1 MNDRRRAGAAVE
13 AAAAAHLQ
21 AAGLRPIAANVSFR
35 GGELDLVMLDARGA
49 SGVLVFVEV
58 RHRRSAAFGGG
69 AASVDA
75 RKRRRIVL
83 AAQLFLMRQRKFHQM
98 PCRFDVIE
106 ASGDAEAPVL
116 RWIEDAFR
124 ADD

>member
-1 MNDRRRAGAAVE
+1 MSDRRRDGAAVE
-13 AAAAAHLQ
+13 RAAAAHLQ
-21 AAGLRPIAANVSFR
+21 AAGLRQVAANVGFR

-49 SGVLVFVEV
+49 ARIVVFVEV
-58 RHRRSAAFGGG
+58 RHRRSARFGGG

-75 RKRRRIVL
+75 GKRRKLVL
-83 AAQLFLMRQRKFHQM
+83 AAQQFLMRQPSLREL
-98 PCRFDVIE
+98 PCRFDVVE
-106 ASGDAEAPVL
+106 ASGDADAPVL

>member
-1 MNDRRRAGAAVE
+1 MSDRRRDGAAVE
-13 AAAAAHLQ
+13 RAAAAHLQ
-21 AAGLRPIAANVSFR
+21 AAGLRPVAANVGFR

-49 SGVLVFVEV
+49 ARIVVFVEV
-58 RHRRSAAFGGG
+58 RHRRSARFGGG

-75 RKRRRIVL
+75 GKRRKLVL
-83 AAQLFLMRQRKFHQM
+83 AAQQFLMRQPSLREL
-98 PCRFDVIE
+98 PCRFDVVE
-106 ASGDAEAPVL
+106 ASGDADSPVL